1 MNHIYGFLDILIN
14 VVYEATLSIDHIHKW
29 HESSFSRWK
38 CIIISNI
45 AIFTLH
51 FDLLALSP
59 IHVLYF
65 NVRKG
70 NVKWGVTT
78 VSHKSCLHF
87 IPTSEN
93 KKSIYLEI
101 IQFTIMKYKYV
112 KLAYNIKLT
121 QSMLSITLL
130 IPCNSVWILVL

>member
-93 KKSIYLEI
+93 KKSIYREI
-101 IQFTIMKYKYV
+101 IQFHHIWKISTYYD
-112 KLAYNIKLT
+112 IKLLL
-121 QSMLSITLL
+121 SMLSITLL
-130 IPCNSVWILVL
+130 IPCNSLWILVL

>member
-93 KKSIYLEI
+93 KKSIYSEL
-101 IQFTIMKYKYV
+101 FNSPFMKDNYV
-112 KLAYNIKLT
+112 KLAHNIKVYLGMLT
-121 QSMLSITLL
+121 ITLL
-130 IPCNSVWILVL
+130 IPCNSLWILVL